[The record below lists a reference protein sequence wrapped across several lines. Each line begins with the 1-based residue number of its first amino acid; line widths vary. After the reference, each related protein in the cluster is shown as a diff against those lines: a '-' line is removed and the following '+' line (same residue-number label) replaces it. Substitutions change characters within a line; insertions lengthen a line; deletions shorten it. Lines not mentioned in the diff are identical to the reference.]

1 MCWGYRAS
9 EEAVLQHYAV
19 EFRNEGTSDLVQS
32 EHAKPAMR
40 VTLKSHTL
48 SLRNHWAWPG
58 RREEHSTGGPPT
70 CAQIL
75 WMKNS
80 RHARLMTMGGMA
92 LLLLSGDPAK
102 LRSTQDA
109 MKWGPAHVYKLT
121 VKDDCVHAGHTVH
134 SHDIL
139 MLAMKGVFT
148 PKKWANAVGSSFLKN
163 NYFVNQCSST
173 APGCHFR
180 QPCAQSNYGYFWKI
194 PQESMDEE
202 QRAL

>member
-1 MCWGYRAS
+1 
-9 EEAVLQHYAV
+9 
-19 EFRNEGTSDLVQS
+19 
-32 EHAKPAMR
+32 
-40 VTLKSHTL
+40 
-48 SLRNHWAWPG
+48 
-58 RREEHSTGGPPT
+58 
-70 CAQIL
+70 
-75 WMKNS
+75 
-80 RHARLMTMGGMA
+80 MA
-92 LLLLSGDPAK
+92 LHWSGKSKD
-102 LRSTQDA
+102 
-109 MKWGPAHVYKLT
+109 LT
-121 VKDDCVHAGHTVH
+121 NRRKHTYMLGLPVRCPTSGSHSPVKDDCVHAGHTVH

-202 QRAL
+202 QRALWVQRELRHWFWISLSQSGSDFHPLTHLLKQISCLVLKEWK